1 MPSLNTY
8 LTFNGNCEKAF
19 DFYQSVFGGEFL
31 SKSRFK
37 EMPPDP
43 NYPIADDDMEK
54 IMHISLPIGKNTV
67 LLGSDTSEAWTKNFI
82 QGNNFSISI
91 DVEDKTEADNLF
103 KSLSK
108 NGQVIMPMSQT
119 FWGSY
124 FGMFVD
130 QFGIQWMVSQS

>member
-31 SKSRFK
+31 SKSRFN

-54 IMHISLPIGKNTV
+54 IMHISLPIGENTI

-119 FWGSY
+119 FWDSY